1 VRRGSAVGN
10 RQSAVVRG
18 AIPEFVFSD
27 CRLLPIAY
35 RLYLVQVKH
44 AARIRGE
51 AESTMKRVTE
61 VLWPMIG
68 LGAVA
73 FSFWLL
79 FRELSDLSL
88 ADVVGAVREI
98 SLFHWLFAIAST
110 AMAYA
115 ALAWYDQIAL
125 DHLGWRLSWRFVGL
139 TSFTTYALA
148 HNIGA
153 TVFSGAVVRY
163 RAYSTKGLSAAE
175 VGVLVAFC
183 SLTFTLG
190 NLLLGGLTLLV
201 DPDLLQRYV
210 AWPHWAAQVLAAAL
224 LAVPWFYTLGA
235 MLRFR
240 PLRIRGFELV
250 YPRPPIAARQ
260 LLAAPLEL
268 IGAAGIIY
276 LALPPAGHP
285 GFVVVLG
292 VFLVSFSLALISH
305 APGGLGVLE
314 FSFISA
320 MPDAPRAGV
329 IAALLVFRLL
339 YLILPLI
346 FSLVVVVLFE
356 RKRIAELA
364 KARWGG

>member
-1 VRRGSAVGN
+1 
-10 RQSAVVRG
+10 
-18 AIPEFVFSD
+18 
-27 CRLLPIAY
+27 
-35 RLYLVQVKH
+35 
-44 AARIRGE
+44 
-51 AESTMKRVTE
+51 MKRVMDL
-61 VLWPMIG
+61 LWPMVG

-73 FSFWLL
+73 FTSWLL
-79 FRELSDLSL
+79 FRELRDLSL
-88 ADVVGAVREI
+88 ADVEDAVRAI
-98 SLFHWLFAIAST
+98 SPAHWLFAVAST
-110 AMAYA
+110 VMAYA
-115 ALAWYDQIAL
+115 ALAWYDRIAL
-125 DHLGWRLSWRFVGL
+125 AHLGKRLSWRFVAL
-139 TSFTTYALA
+139 ASFTTYALA

-163 RAYSTKGLSAAE
+163 RAYSTKGLSATE

-190 NLLLGGLTLLV
+190 NLLLGGLTLLA
-201 DPDLLQRYV
+201 DPALLRRYV
-210 AWPHWAAQVLAAAL
+210 AAPPWAARAVAAAL
-224 LAVPWFYTLGA
+224 LEVPFFYTLGA
-235 MLRFR
+235 LLHFR

-260 LLAAPLEL
+260 LLAAPVEL

-276 LALPPAGHP
+276 FALPQAGHP

-314 FSFISA
+314 FSFVAA
-320 MPDAPRAGV
+320 MHDAPRAGV

-339 YLILPLI
+339 YLILPLV

-356 RKRIAELA
+356 RERIGELA
-364 KARWGG
+364 RARSGG

>member
-1 VRRGSAVGN
+1 MK
-10 RQSAVVRG
+10 
-18 AIPEFVFSD
+18 
-27 CRLLPIAY
+27 
-35 RLYLVQVKH
+35 QV
-44 AARIRGE
+44 AD
-51 AESTMKRVTE
+51 
-61 VLWPMIG
+61 VLWPIIG

-73 FSFWLL
+73 FTSWLL
-79 FRELSDLSL
+79 LRELSDLSL
-88 ADVVGAVREI
+88 ADVAAAVRAI
-98 SLFHWLFAIAST
+98 SPSHWLFAIAST
-110 AMAYA
+110 VMAYA

-125 DHLGWRLSWRFVGL
+125 EHLGWRLSWRFVAL

-153 TVFSGAVVRY
+153 TVFSGAVIRY

-175 VGVLVAFC
+175 VGVVVAFC

-201 DPDLLQRYV
+201 DPDLLRRYV
-210 AWPHWAAQVLAAAL
+210 AWPHWAARAIALAL

-235 MLRFR
+235 LLHFR
-240 PLRIRGFELV
+240 PLRIRGFEIV
-250 YPRPPIAARQ
+250 YPRPPIAVRQ

-276 LALPPAGHP
+276 FALPETGHP
-285 GFVVVLG
+285 GFIVVLG
-292 VFLVSFSLALISH
+292 VFLVSFSLALVSH

-339 YLILPLI
+339 YLIVPLM

-356 RKRIAELA
+356 RERIGEIAR
-364 KARWGG
+364 ARWGG

>member
-1 VRRGSAVGN
+1 
-10 RQSAVVRG
+10 
-18 AIPEFVFSD
+18 
-27 CRLLPIAY
+27 
-35 RLYLVQVKH
+35 
-44 AARIRGE
+44 
-51 AESTMKRVTE
+51 
-61 VLWPMIG
+61 MIG

-73 FSFWLL
+73 FTFWLL

-88 ADVVGAVREI
+88 ADVVAAVRAI

-125 DHLGWRLSWRFVGL
+125 DHLGRRLRWLFVGL

-153 TVFSGAVVRY
+153 TVFSGALIRY
-163 RAYSTKGLSAAE
+163 RAYSTKGLSTAE

-190 NLLLGGLTLLV
+190 NLLLGGVTLFV
-201 DPDLLQRYV
+201 DPDLLRRYL
-210 AWPHWAAQVLAAAL
+210 AWPHWAARALAVAL
-224 LAVPWFYTLGA
+224 LAVPWFYALGS
-235 MLRFR
+235 LLHFR

-250 YPRPPIAARQ
+250 YPRPPIAVRQ
-260 LLAAPLEL
+260 LLAAPMEL

-276 LALPPAGHP
+276 FALPAVAHP
-285 GFVVVLG
+285 GFLPVLG

-314 FSFISA
+314 FSFLSA
-320 MPDAPRAGV
+320 MPDAPRAGM

-339 YLILPLI
+339 YLIVPLM
-346 FSLVVVVLFE
+346 FSLVVVVVFE
-356 RKRIAELA
+356 RERIGELA
-364 KARWGG
+364 RAREGG

>member
-1 VRRGSAVGN
+1 
-10 RQSAVVRG
+10 
-18 AIPEFVFSD
+18 
-27 CRLLPIAY
+27 
-35 RLYLVQVKH
+35 
-44 AARIRGE
+44 
-51 AESTMKRVTE
+51 MKRVTE

-73 FSFWLL
+73 FTFWLL
-79 FRELSDLSL
+79 IRDLSDLSL
-88 ADVVGAVREI
+88 ADVVAAVRAI

-125 DHLGWRLSWRFVGL
+125 AHLGWRLDWRFVGL

-153 TVFSGAVVRY
+153 TVFSGAVIRY

-183 SLTFTLG
+183 SFTFTLG

-201 DPDLLQRYV
+201 EPDLLRRYV
-210 AWPHWAAQVLAAAL
+210 AWPHWAARALAAAL

-235 MLRFR
+235 LLRFR

-276 LALPPAGHP
+276 FALPPADHP
-285 GFVVVLG
+285 GFIVVLG
-292 VFLVSFSLALISH
+292 VFLVSFSLALVSH

-314 FSFISA
+314 YSFISA

-339 YLILPLI
+339 YLILPLV
-346 FSLVVVVLFE
+346 FSLIVVVLFE
-356 RKRIAELA
+356 RGRIGELA
-364 KARWGG
+364 RARWGG

>member
-1 VRRGSAVGN
+1 
-10 RQSAVVRG
+10 
-18 AIPEFVFSD
+18 
-27 CRLLPIAY
+27 
-35 RLYLVQVKH
+35 
-44 AARIRGE
+44 
-51 AESTMKRVTE
+51 
-61 VLWPMIG
+61 
-68 LGAVA
+68 
-73 FSFWLL
+73 
-79 FRELSDLSL
+79 
-88 ADVVGAVREI
+88 
-98 SLFHWLFAIAST
+98 
-110 AMAYA
+110 MAYA

-125 DHLGWRLSWRFVGL
+125 AHLGKPLSWRFVAL
-139 TSFTTYALA
+139 ASFTTYALA

-163 RAYSTKGLSAAE
+163 RAYSTKGLSATE

-190 NLLLGGLTLLV
+190 NLLLGGLTLLA
-201 DPDLLQRYV
+201 DPDLLRRYV
-210 AWPHWAAQVLAAAL
+210 AAPPWAARAVAAAL
-224 LAVPWFYTLGA
+224 LAVPFFYTLGA
-235 MLRFR
+235 LLHFR

-276 LALPPAGHP
+276 FALPQASHP

-292 VFLVSFSLALISH
+292 IFLVSFSLALISH

-314 FSFISA
+314 FSFVA
-320 MPDAPRAGV
+320 ATHDAPRAGV

-339 YLILPLI
+339 YLILPLM

-356 RKRIAELA
+356 RERIGELA
-364 KARWGG
+364 RARWGG